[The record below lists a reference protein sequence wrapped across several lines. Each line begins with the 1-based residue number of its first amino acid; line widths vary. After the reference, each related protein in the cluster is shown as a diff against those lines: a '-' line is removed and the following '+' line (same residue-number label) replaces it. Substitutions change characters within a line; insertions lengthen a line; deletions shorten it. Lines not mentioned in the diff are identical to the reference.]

1 MKINL
6 KPVLAGIIF
15 FLSLSLISIP
25 LLSQTARPGRP
36 EVTEKAQAQAREAK
50 KPRFRNR
57 APFPSPDT
65 KC

>member
-1 MKINL
+1 MKSNL
-6 KPVLAGIIF
+6 KPVLAGLIF
-15 FLSLSLISIP
+15 IFSISMISTP
-25 LLSQTARPGRP
+25 LLSQTARPARP
-36 EVTEKAQAQAREAK
+36 EVAEKAQAQAREAK